1 MNRLRN
7 RSHMQTN
14 MHSLEHTHTRHPH
27 VHPHTHSYTHT
38 RCVTGLL
45 SASEV
50 GLLDTPQMDDL
61 YSVQQKSLSVSLKA
75 KSRVNQ

>member
-1 MNRLRN
+1 
-7 RSHMQTN
+7 MQTN

-27 VHPHTHSYTHT
+27 VHPNTRSYTHT
-38 RCVTGLL
+38 QCVTGLL